1 MADAVDD
8 LFAVFGGGDSSS
20 SLGSSVESPNI
31 AVGPGG
37 ESASA
42 CRETDSEIENA
53 CCQVE
58 RKRVRAAP
66 QEANGAQT
74 TSAPANVASPDE
86 GASAVAPE
94 RKRRRR
100 EARRDNTDDAEDA
113 EEGRDEEGKKTALV
127 VKLLASDKNCLHELV
142 RPADCETAFH
152 YFPFE
157 TTLPEYRQQAD
168 APTLDKEDG
177 RRGEASTEATDA
189 GDAQAADGEEE
200 QQARR
205 EGSAGEAS
213 AAATEREKK
222 EGRKEPARQY
232 KFRLDAFQ
240 QRSVLCLEAGES
252 VLVAAHTS
260 AGKTVVAEYA
270 IAMSIRDKQ
279 RVVYTSPIKALS
291 NQKYRDLSESFGAEN
306 VGLMTGDVTLH
317 PNASIMVMTTE
328 ILRSMLYRGS
338 HLVNELKWLIFD
350 EIHYMRDRER
360 GVVWEESIV
369 LVPSTMRFVFL
380 SATIP
385 NAREFAEWVATI
397 KHQPCHVLYTD
408 YRPTPLQHYMFP
420 AGGEGVYL
428 VMDEKKVFR
437 EDNFHTAV
445 ATLHKTVEEQAM
457 ETKQRR
463 GRGRNRSSIEKLILM
478 CHSRQY
484 TPVIIFCFSKR
495 ECEANATALLGSGSR
510 NAGGN
515 VDLTTEEEKQLIEEI
530 FNNALETLEEED
542 RHLPQVKSILP
553 LLKRGIGIHHG
564 GLLPFV
570 KEMIEILFQE
580 SLLRVLFST
589 ETFSMGVNMPAKT
602 VIFTAIRKYDGQEY
616 RIVNSGEYIQMAGRA
631 GRRGLDDRG
640 IVIIMFDEQVDPEEA
655 KQLFMGQG
663 APLISTFHLGFNML
677 LNLFRIEDA
686 NPAFMISR
694 SFAHFQR
701 NRKAL
706 HLEKEKEELEEEV
719 KKVKDIHALADV
731 DKADRPSF
739 DVEAAVREYYEL
751 KHDLSGLGKELRD
764 LAMQEKYILRY
775 LQAGRIV
782 RLVDESGTDWGWA
795 TCLSKISKR
804 CVPSTNA
811 VRDGPTEQLVVD
823 CLVAC
828 TPESIRETHGQG
840 ATGAVA
846 ASEKPQPAKSVNGGV
861 EKKDYVL
868 AVVSFTISC
877 IRSISKCRMTLPV
890 GVDVRSEDA
899 RRSLHFQLKKVEK
912 RFEPE
917 GGIPLLD
924 PIQEMKI
931 PEPRLP
937 ELVAAIAEKE
947 KRLTQNPLYEHPL
960 CGTYY
965 DAHHRRVQLQTKL
978 RILRESLDSQKQ
990 LVMKDTLRAMRRVLR
1005 QLDFLDA
1012 NDVVTVK
1019 GRVACEITTADE
1031 LVAAELLFQNV
1042 FETMEVE
1049 AICALLSCLVF
1060 QEKHDE
1066 PEPKEEV
1073 LLTCLEKVKE
1083 VAKNIA
1089 AVCVESRYI
1098 DPVGSSATKPSE
1110 NSASPCTQT
1119 VDDYVNK
1126 FQHAI
1131 MSLTYRWAKGEKF
1144 ADVLSGTSIYEGT
1157 VIRCLRR
1164 LEELMRQMACASK
1177 SIGNPDLEKKFL
1189 EGIKKIRRG
1198 IVFSSSLYL

>member
-8 LFAVFGGGDSSS
+8 LFAVFGEEEAAPVKAAPVSRKKNAVPPPRAEDTNV
-20 SLGSSVESPNI
+20 SVAPE
-31 AVGPGG
+31 AALEQVGQTHDA
-37 ESASA
+37 ASQSDA
-42 CRETDSEIENA
+42 A
-53 CCQVE
+53 E
-58 RKRVRAAP
+58 RKRLRPKASAGASQAAAAP
-66 QEANGAQT
+66 QPPEKRLRRAAAEAREQQ
-74 TSAPANVASPDE
+74 
-86 GASAVAPE
+86 
-94 RKRRRR
+94 R
-100 EARRDNTDDAEDA
+100 EASKTKQPS
-113 EEGRDEEGKKTALV
+113 EEGEEKKPNLV
-127 VKLLASDKNCLHELV
+127 TRLLAADKNCLHEVV
-142 RPADCETAFH
+142 RPADRETAFH
-152 YFPFE
+152 YFRFE
-157 TTLPEYRQQAD
+157 TTLPEYLPKKTEIDAKDEKNEKQGENGANIQA
-168 APTLDKEDG
+168 PG
-177 RRGEASTEATDA
+177 
-189 GDAQAADGEEE
+189 AADSAPEAGPEEE
-200 QQARR
+200 AEDRPPV
-205 EGSAGEAS
+205 
-213 AAATEREKK
+213 EKK
-222 EGRKEPARQY
+222 TPARQY

-338 HLVNELKWLIFD
+338 HLINELKWLIFD

-369 LVPSTMRFVFL
+369 LVPNSMRFVFL

-385 NAREFAEWVATI
+385 NAREFAEWVAYI

-420 AGGEGVYL
+420 AGGDGVYL

-437 EDNFHTAV
+437 EENFHKAV

-457 ETKQRR
+457 QTKQMQRR
-463 GRGRNRSSIEKLILM
+463 GRSRDRSSIEKILLM
-478 CHSRQY
+478 CHARNY

-495 ECEANATALLGSGSR
+495 ECEANATALMGGSR
-510 NAGGN
+510 GGRDGGN
-515 VDLTTEEEKQLIEEI
+515 VDLTTDDEKALIEEI
-530 FNNALETLEEED
+530 FKNALETLEEED
-542 RHLPQVKSILP
+542 RDLPQVKSILP

-602 VIFTAIRKYDGQEY
+602 VVFTAIRKFDGQEY
-616 RIVNSGEYIQMAGRA
+616 RIVNSAEYIQMAGRA

-655 KQLFMGQG
+655 KQIFMGQ
-663 APLISTFHLGFNML
+663 ASPLISTFHLGFNML

-686 NPAFMISR
+686 NPLFMITR

-706 HLEKEKEELEEEV
+706 HLEREKEELKDQV
-719 KKVKDIHALADV
+719 KNAEDIHALAAV
-731 DKADRPSF
+731 EETDRPTF
-739 DVEAAVREYYEL
+739 DVEKAVREYYEL
-751 KHDLSGLGKELRD
+751 KHDLESLGKELRA
-764 LAMQEKYILRY
+764 LAMQERYIVRY

-782 RLVDESGTDWGWA
+782 RLVDDSDTDWGWA

-811 VRDGPTEQLVVD
+811 VMEGPVEQLVVD

-828 TPESIRETHGQG
+828 APESVKYAEQGKG
-840 ATGAVA
+840 ATGALSL
-846 ASEKPQPAKSVNGGV
+846 SEKPRPAKNTQNGVV
-861 EKKDYVL
+861 EKTNYVL
-868 AVVSFTISC
+868 VVVPFPISA

-912 RFEPE
+912 KFEPE

-924 PIQEMKI
+924 PIQDMKI
-931 PEPRLP
+931 PEPRIP
-937 ELVAAIAEKE
+937 ELVSAIAENE
-947 KRLTQNPLYEHPL
+947 KRLTANPLCGHPL
-960 CGTYY
+960 CGVYY
-965 DAHHRRVQLQTKL
+965 EAHHQRVQLQTKL
-978 RILRESLDSQKQ
+978 RKTRETLDSQRQ

-1049 AICALLSCLVF
+1049 AVCAMLSCLVF

-1083 VAKNIA
+1083 VAKHIA
-1089 AVCVESRYI
+1089 SVCVESRYI
-1098 DPVGSSATKPSE
+1098 DPSGSSKSPDLATS
-1110 NSASPCTQT
+1110 SPGVQT

-1144 ADVLSGTSIYEGT
+1144 ADVLNGTSIYEGT
-1157 VIRCLRR
+1157 VIRCMRR

-1177 SIGNPDLEKKFL
+1177 TIGNPDLERKFL

>member
-8 LFAVFGGGDSSS
+8 LFAVFGGEDASASSSSSS
-20 SLGSSVESPNI
+20 SLSRSGPKSSVESENVK
-31 AVGPGG
+31 VG
-37 ESASA
+37 EQDDSLSASPA
-42 CRETDSEIENA
+42 VQKAGASL
-53 CCQVE
+53 QVE
-58 RKRVRAAP
+58 RKRQRLSV
-66 QEANGAQT
+66 EASNGKET
-74 TSAPANVASPDE
+74 ESSRGESPNEVASPD
-86 GASAVAPE
+86 GDASALPG

-100 EARRDNTDDAEDA
+100 EADAHEEPAENEESESREEDQ
-113 EEGRDEEGKKTALV
+113 KTRLV
-127 VKLLASDKNCLHELV
+127 VKLLASDKNCTHEV
-142 RPADCETAFH
+142 IRPADCETAFH
-152 YFPFE
+152 YYPFE
-157 TTLPEYRQQAD
+157 TTLPEYRTQAEP
-168 APTLDKEDG
+168 AEKKKAAN
-177 RRGEASTEATDA
+177 EASETEADNVSPTEKSD
-189 GDAQAADGEEE
+189 E
-200 QQARR
+200 Q
-205 EGSAGEAS
+205 
-213 AAATEREKK
+213 AAATQAN
-222 EGRKEPARQY
+222 EGENGVKRTPARQY

-369 LVPSTMRFVFL
+369 LVPATMRFVFL

-385 NAREFAEWVATI
+385 NAREFAEWVAAI

-437 EDNFHTAV
+437 EENFHKAV

-457 ETKQRR
+457 ETKQMQRR
-463 GRGRNRSSIEKLILM
+463 GRARNRSSIEKLVLM
-478 CHSRQY
+478 CHARQY

-495 ECEANATALLGSGSR
+495 ECEANATALLGGNSAGRGS
-510 NAGGN
+510 GN
-515 VDLTTEEEKQLIEEI
+515 VDLTTDEEKQLIEEI

-542 RHLPQVKSILP
+542 RNLPQVKSILP

-602 VIFTAIRKYDGQEY
+602 VIFTAIRKFDGQEY

-686 NPAFMISR
+686 NPTFMITR

-719 KKVKDIHALADV
+719 KKVREIHALADV
-731 DKADRPSF
+731 DEKDRPSF
-739 DVEAAVREYYEL
+739 DVEAAVCEYYEL
-751 KHDLSGLGKELRD
+751 KHDLAGLGKELRN
-764 LAMQEKYILRY
+764 LAMQERYILRY

-782 RLVDESGTDWGWA
+782 RLVEENGTDWGWA
-795 TCLSKISKR
+795 TCLSKISNR

-811 VRDGPTEQLVVD
+811 VMEGPAEQLVVD

-828 TPESIRETHGQG
+828 APESIRDEDGKG
-840 ATGAVA
+840 VTGAVA
-846 ASEKPQPAKSVNGGV
+846 SSEKPRPAKNVDGV

-868 AVVSFTISC
+868 AVVPFTISS

-890 GVDVRSEDA
+890 GVDVRSGDA

-924 PIQEMKI
+924 PLEDMKI

-947 KRLTQNPLYEHPL
+947 RQLTQNPLYEHPL

-978 RILRESLDSQKQ
+978 RTIRESLDNQKQ

-1049 AICALLSCLVF
+1049 AVCALLSCLVF

-1073 LLTCLEKVKE
+1073 LLSCLEKVKE
-1083 VAKNIA
+1083 VAKHIA
-1089 AVCVESRYI
+1089 GVCVESRYI
-1098 DPVGSSATKPSE
+1098 DPLGASKAAEGSGSA
-1110 NSASPCTQT
+1110 CTQT

-1144 ADVLSGTSIYEGT
+1144 ADVVSGTSIYEGT